1 LIGCAANLT
10 PHGGVKSAHEKTSG
24 LVFLVWFL
32 LLFDVV
38 PDSGDVL
45 GQVSA
50 RFAYANL
57 RPLHADIT
65 LFVYLCVNAL
75 R

>member
-1 LIGCAANLT
+1 MAGSRT
-10 PHGGVKSAHEKTSG
+10 RTKKTSG

-38 PDSGDVL
+38 PESGDVL

-50 RFAYANL
+50 KFAYANL
-57 RPLHADIT
+57 RPLHADTT
-65 LFVYLCVNAL
+65 LFVYCV
-75 R
+75 